1 MRSDYIMLL
10 MNSKSPHNLSLI
22 TGDRVIVYA
31 NSFEILHSL
40 VYLAVLKAV
49 KIDLGNLF

>member
-1 MRSDYIMLL
+1 MLR
-10 MNSKSPHNLSLI
+10 MTMEIPHNLSLI

-31 NSFEILHSL
+31 NSFEVFHSL

-49 KIDLGNLF
+49 KINLSGAQV

>member
-1 MRSDYIMLL
+1 MRNIPNYIH
-10 MNSKSPHNLSLI
+10 KEKQIPHNLSLI

-40 VYLAVLKAV
+40 VYLAILKAV